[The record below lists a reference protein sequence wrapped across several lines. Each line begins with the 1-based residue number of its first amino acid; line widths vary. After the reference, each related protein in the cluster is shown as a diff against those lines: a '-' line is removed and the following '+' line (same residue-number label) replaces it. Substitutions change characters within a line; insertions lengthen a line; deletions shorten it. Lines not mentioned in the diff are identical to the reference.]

1 MKKILL
7 NVVGL
12 VALFVPAVAQQQ
24 YVHQVIFLN
33 EGQYDYTNEVQLTPV
48 SIGSYDPSTETYA
61 EFNVINDARF
71 GSDVIVDEAHIYVAA
86 DTLVILYD
94 KFTLQRINSITVHG
108 VRKLAFWNDQ
118 LLVTRG
124 DVTPFTSYFQV
135 FDKNTLAFEYELD
148 VNNGPAYATGGIQV
162 YNDTAYVAINNGF
175 EWGNYM
181 GEIGI
186 IDLNAQSYVA
196 EIDLG
201 PDAINPDN
209 LMIEGGKLYTL
220 NNKNFDGSS
229 VTTYDATTRTSMT
242 ANVAINSS
250 CGTSARAN
258 NNIYYMEYSVSK
270 LALFNTNS
278 QQIVDTIQDSYAYY
292 GMAHDEVNNLI
303 YATNTDYVT
312 FGEAFIMDYNGVR
325 LDSFAVGVSPGIIAF
340 DVRTTVGAEEN
351 LFAELSIYPNPA
363 NDVLNISGLE
373 NIENA
378 TISITDIAGRL
389 VYSQNV
395 KSAAGN
401 IQVNIEGLNRGV
413 YMLTID
419 GAQSITKKIVKR

>member
-12 VALFVPAVAQQQ
+12 VALIVPAVAQQQ

-48 SIGSYDPSTETYA
+48 SIGSYDPVGETYN
-61 EFNVINDARF
+61 EFDVINDARF
-71 GSDVIVDEAHIYVAA
+71 ASDVIVDEAHIYVAA

-94 KFTLQRINSITVHG
+94 KNTLQRMNSVTVHG

-135 FDKNTLAFEYELD
+135 FDKSTLAFEYELD
-148 VNNGPAYATGGIQV
+148 VNNGPAYASSGIQV

-175 EWGNYM
+175 EWGNYV
-181 GEIGI
+181 GKVGI
-186 IDLNAQSYVA
+186 IDLNAESYAA
-196 EIDLG
+196 EVDLG

-209 LMIEGGKLYTL
+209 LMIDGGKLYTL

-229 VTTYDATTRTSMT
+229 VTTYDATTRASLT

-250 CGTSARAN
+250 CGTSVRAN
-258 NNIYYMEYSVSK
+258 DDIYYMEYSVNK
-270 LALFNTNS
+270 VARFNTTT
-278 QQIVDTIQDSYAYY
+278 QQVTDTIQNSYPYY
-292 GMAHDEVNNLI
+292 GMANDDINGII

-312 FGEAFIMDYNGVR
+312 YGEAFILDYNGTR
-325 LDSFAVGVSPGIIAF
+325 LDSFMVGVSPGNIAL
-340 DVRTTVGAEEN
+340 DVRTSVGAEEN
-351 LFAELSIYPNPA
+351 NFSSLSIYPNPA
-363 NDVLNISGLE
+363 NDVLNISGLQG
-373 NIENA
+373 IENG
-378 TISITDIAGRL
+378 TINITDLAGRV
-389 VYSQNV
+389 VYSQTLSSTAN
-395 KSAAGN
+395 N
-401 IQVNIEGLNRGV
+401 MQVNIESLSKGV

-419 GAQSITKKIVKR
+419 SDQSITKKIVKR